1 MVNGINW
8 DLKTSNASTYQ
19 YIQSL
24 IKIRRTHPAFRMQTA
39 TLIANHLVFQNHLP
53 EGIIAYTLNGA
64 AVGDSW
70 KKIWVGFNGSERAQT
85 VELPAGNWKIASIN
99 NLSYLKA
106 KQLLIDGSSAVILY
120 Q

>member
-1 MVNGINW
+1 
-8 DLKTSNASTYQ
+8 
-19 YIQSL
+19 
-24 IKIRRTHPAFRMQTA
+24 MQTA
-39 TLIANHLVFQNHLP
+39 AQIAKHLVFQNHLP

-85 VELPAGNWKIASIN
+85 IQLPAGNWKIASKN
-99 NLSYLKA
+99 NQTSLQGNQLK
-106 KQLLIDGSSAVILY
+106 IDGSSAIILY